1 MNYTGNDIEKEPWT
15 RIIEHKHFYKDQSSF
30 PVDKT
35 IISYEYSEE
44 YKDGKEKFYPIN
56 NERNNKLLALYQ
68 ADVKNIQDKF
78 IFGGRLAEYKYY
90 DMDKII
96 EKCINNFKA

>member
-1 MNYTGNDIEKEPWT
+1 MEQKIDR
-15 RIIEHKHFYKDQSSF
+15 RISYKIVIDTETC

-56 NERNNKLLALYQ
+56 NERNDKLLALYQ

-78 IFGGRLAEYKYY
+78 IFGGRLAEYRYY